1 MSTMKRMTDQNL
13 VEFGAVS
20 ESDVVVQRRRRGG
33 CQAGQEG
40 QEGQEQEGEG
50 VGP

>member
-40 QEGQEQEGEG
+40 QGQEGEGEG